1 MPAFLVVPG
10 HPGGGASSTSS
21 MLRHSLPRLI
31 NLVFEAALTA
41 SATALMLLM
50 GESDLFRHVGGDR
63 QVVIKMLLIAAQSGW
78 WAAGR

>member
-1 MPAFLVVPG
+1 
-10 HPGGGASSTSS
+10 